1 MKIYYFGADVGRSVP
16 HYDSNFIINI
26 LLRTTGELP
35 AGAEVDAPGHSPGT
49 IIKRRGVQISCM
61 HIPAGGVVGYH
72 QASVPQLF
80 LVVAGEGWVRGEAPE
95 RTKVTTDYAA
105 FWETGEWHESGSDA
119 GMTAIVIEGEELHPK
134 LFVHLLI
141 AEGTEGKLRNTE

>member
-1 MKIYYFGADVGRSVP
+1 MRIYYFGADVGRSVP
-16 HYDSNFIINI
+16 HYDSNFSINI

-35 AGAEVDAPGHSPGT
+35 AGADAAEYSPGT
-49 IIKRRGVQISCM
+49 VMTRRGVQISCM

-95 RTKVTTDYAA
+95 RTKITADYAA
-105 FWETGEWHESGSDA
+105 FWKSGEWHESGSDL
-119 GMTAIVIEGEELHPK
+119 GMTAIVIEGEELNPK
-134 LFVHLLI
+134 LFVHLLTTEF
-141 AEGTEGKLRNTE
+141 AENAE